1 MGDSNA
7 DAAAGENGGSS
18 AAASGE
24 DTLVQYLVLVKLKGF
39 STGALIAQGA
49 HAAVAA
55 SWESR
60 ESATT
65 QRYLAPGQL
74 QRMHKVTLEAP
85 SREVLESVAASLSSA
100 RVPHHLWLELPE
112 NVPTALATDPLPR
125 SVLKPFFAALKLL
138 R

>member
-1 MGDSNA
+1 MSDSNA
-7 DAAAGENGGSS
+7 DAAAGENG
-18 AAASGE
+18 AASGE

-39 STGALIAQGA
+39 STAALIAQGA

-55 SWESR
+55 AWESR
-60 ESATT
+60 ESAST

-112 NVPTALATDPLPR
+112 NVPTALATAPLPR
-125 SVLKPFFAALKLL
+125 SVLKPFFATLRLL